1 MISHFNNGGM
11 SGGMSGYTVFKTNGN
26 GNVSVDQ
33 PESSRASFPLNRG
46 IQNEYL
52 KDVYEP
58 SKSQSYKESDKD
70 ELKSIRKILEEI
82 SAKLS
87 TQPNIQRTQE
97 PSTRHY
103 DEESTKRERNTTP
116 LSAHPLFRNEYF
128 PYNYDINSRMGAGN
142 VNPASEGT
150 QSGGTYNVLQAC
162 KNLHKW
168 AKTEYSQTEGFD
180 TVYSPQELRDR
191 ISILGEIE
199 NHINSVG
206 APATPPVSQPNQINE
221 RNLANYKAMRKDPD
235 RITRHTYFE
244 ASV

>member
-1 MISHFNNGGM
+1 MISNFNNGGM

-33 PESSRASFPLNRG
+33 PESSRVSFPVSRG
-46 IQNEYL
+46 IQSEPL
-52 KDVYEP
+52 RDVYEP
-58 SKSQSYKESDKD
+58 SRSQSYRETDKD
-70 ELKSIRKILEEI
+70 ELKSIRRILEEI

-87 TQPNIQRTQE
+87 SQPAAQRTQE
-97 PSTRHY
+97 PSISRY
-103 DEESTKRERNTTP
+103 DEESSRRERNAAP
-116 LSAHPLFRNEYF
+116 LSAHPMFRNDYF
-128 PYNYDINSRMGAGN
+128 PLNYDINSRMGAGSI
-142 VNPASEGT
+142 NPASEGT

-168 AKTEYSQTEGFD
+168 AKTEYAQTEGFD

-199 NHINSVG
+199 NHINSAG
-206 APATPPVSQPNQINE
+206 TPPAEQVSRPNQINE
-221 RNLANYKAMRKDPD
+221 RNLASYKAMRKDPD